1 MEGSFC
7 GIVRSALG
15 GAIQRGGGAAA
26 VLEESTEFHP
36 RAGSSGRGHHMDET
50 RIYKERGFGLGHSSS
65 LPHTCS
71 HSVFF

>member
-15 GAIQRGGGAAA
+15 GAVQRGGGAAA

-36 RAGSSGRGHHMDET
+36 RAGSMDET